1 MVDAEALIARYELQ
15 PHPEGGW
22 YRELHRSALAVQ
34 RIDGEPRSALTLIL
48 FLLDGSTI
56 SRWHRVRGADE
67 TWHFIGG
74 DPLELLLLPPEG
86 GAATRVPLGFSPLD
100 PVPTPVA
107 VVPAGWWQAA
117 RSLGDCSLVSCCVGP
132 GFSFSDFDL
141 LADLPVAAHPP
152 GALAA
157 FR

>member
-1 MVDAEALIARYELQ
+1 MVDAAALIARYGLQ

-22 YRELHRSALAVQ
+22 YRELHRSALTVQ
-34 RIDGEPRSALTLIL
+34 RADGEPRSALTLIL
-48 FLLDGSTI
+48 FLLDGAAL

-67 TWHFIGG
+67 TWQFIAG
-74 DPLELLLLPPEG
+74 DPLELLRLPPEG
-86 GAATRVPLGFSPLD
+86 GEATPVLLGFSPLD
-100 PVPTPVA
+100 PAPTPVA

-117 RSLGDCSLVSCCVGP
+117 RSLGSWSLVSCCVGP

-141 LADLPVAAHPP
+141 LADLPAAEQPP

-157 FR
+157 FV